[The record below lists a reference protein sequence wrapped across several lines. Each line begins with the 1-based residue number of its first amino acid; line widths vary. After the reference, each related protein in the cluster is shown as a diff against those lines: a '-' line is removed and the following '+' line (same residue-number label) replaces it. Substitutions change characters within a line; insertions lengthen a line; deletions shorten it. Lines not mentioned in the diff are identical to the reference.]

1 MASEGIGRK
10 EPLSAVQSVF
20 AQKLQSG
27 SPPHAVIVEG
37 PRGSGKRRFALWC
50 AQALLCTSGGDKPCG
65 VCDGCRRVL
74 EGYHPDLHFFGE
86 ESTVTVAD
94 VRELIRQTGLVPIE
108 GDRSVYLLSRAEK
121 MLSSAQNALLK
132 VFEEPPPGVTI
143 FLLTESRRALLPT
156 VRSRGLTVTM
166 PGLTDEQ
173 LYAQLRLTHPRA
185 SETELASAV
194 RVAQGSLGE
203 AVAFLEKDAQE
214 ACERARDWLDACL
227 SGDVYRLIGSIA
239 TGKANRDGLLPV
251 FDVFLRLLSDLLL
264 SRVGGMP
271 VLLRE
276 GEAHSLSRR
285 VTKNALARMC
295 GQALV
300 CRERLESN
308 GNVTAALSCFASEL
322 CAIAGRTVSRDVL

>member
-1 MASEGIGRK
+1 MAPEGIGRK
-10 EPLSAVQSVF
+10 EPLSAVQSLF

-37 PRGSGKRRFALWC
+37 PRGCGKRQFALWC

-74 EGYHPDLHFFGE
+74 GGYHPDLHFFGE
-86 ESTVTVAD
+86 EATVNVAD

-108 GDRSVYLLSRAEK
+108 GEKSVYLLSHAEK
-121 MLSSAQNALLK
+121 MLPGAQNALLK

-156 VRSRGLTVTM
+156 VRSRGLTVTL
-166 PGLTDEQ
+166 PGLTDAQ
-173 LYAQLRLTHPRA
+173 LYERLRATHPRA
-185 SETELASAV
+185 SEAELASAV
-194 RVAQGSLGE
+194 RMAQGSLGE

-214 ACERARDWLDACL
+214 TRERARDWLDACL
-227 SGDVYRLIGSIA
+227 SGDVYRLIGCIA
-239 TGKANRDGLLPV
+239 MAKERRDGLLPV

-264 SRVGGMP
+264 SRVGGKP
-271 VLLRE
+271 VLLGAE
-276 GEAHSLSRR
+276 EAYALSRR
-285 VTKNALARMC
+285 VTKNALVRMC

-300 CRERLESN
+300 CRERLESY
-308 GNVTAALSCFASEL
+308 GNTTAALSCFASEL
-322 CAIAGRTVSRDVL
+322 CASAGRTVSRDVL